1 MDSLISMETVENAD
15 HIQYIITEQKTAIVF
30 KDMSW
35 TTIIAFQK
43 LMHLL
48 YLHHLLLLQSDVAII
63 KISLMDNAFVKQDTI

>member
-1 MDSLISMETVENAD
+1 MISMETVENAD

-63 KISLMDNAFVKQDTI
+63 KISLMDNAFVKRDSI